1 MRINRF
7 YLLVG
12 MALQA
17 MLLVPNWVQAACSLS
32 GVAISFGS
40 YDPTVATPLDTA
52 GSVVYR
58 CSQRDHNI
66 MITLD
71 KGGGTSFAG
80 RRMVNGADQ
89 LFYNLYLDAAR
100 TIIWGDGTNGSQ
112 SYFIGNPQSNNVDL
126 TIPMYGRVPANQ
138 NVKVGAY
145 TDTIIVTVSF

>member
-1 MRINRF
+1 MRKNRY
-7 YLLVG
+7 YLLVWFG
-12 MALQA
+12 LQGI
-17 MLLVPNWVQAACSLS
+17 LLVPNKVQAACGLS
-32 GVAISFGS
+32 GVAIAFGS
-40 YDPTVATPLDTA
+40 YDPTTATQLDTT

-80 RRMVNGADQ
+80 RRMVNGSDL

-112 SYFIGNPQSNNVDL
+112 SLMIGNPQSNNVDL

-145 TDTIIVTVSF
+145 TDTITVTVSY

>member
-1 MRINRF
+1 MQQIRY
-7 YLLVG
+7 YLIVWI
-12 MALQA
+12 ALQG
-17 MLLVPNWVQAACSLS
+17 MLLVPDWVQAACGLS
-32 GVAISFGS
+32 GVSIAFGS
-40 YDPTVATPLDTA
+40 YDPTITTPLDTA

-80 RRMVNGADQ
+80 RRLVNGADL

-112 SYFIGNPQSNNVDL
+112 SFLIGNPQSNNVDL
-126 TIPMYGRVPANQ
+126 TIPMYGRIPGNQ

-145 TDTIIVTVSF
+145 TDTITVTVSY

>member
-1 MRINRF
+1 MQKIRY
-7 YLLVG
+7 YL
-12 MALQA
+12 MAWIALQG
-17 MLLVPNWVQAACSLS
+17 MLLVPNWAQAACGLS
-32 GVAISFGS
+32 GVAIAFGT
-40 YDPTVATPLDTA
+40 YDPTIATPLDTA

-58 CSQRDHNI
+58 CSQRDHNV
-66 MITLD
+66 MITLN

-100 TIIWGDGTNGSQ
+100 TIVWGDGTIGSQ
-112 SYFIGNPQSNNVDL
+112 AYVIGNPQGNNVDL
-126 TIPMYGRVPANQ
+126 TIPMYGRIPASQ